1 MRFSNDLVSTFWRDN
16 SNEVEITIYSL
27 TFEKL
32 LPLLKN
38 KDFICYFFIFQGS
51 GCPHTFIMGLN
62 SSSVHDGQG
71 GCLLTIITLPYAVQI
86 VNSYICTVISIILLQ
101 VGLLYY
107 V

>member
-1 MRFSNDLVSTFWRDN
+1 MRFSNDLVFTFWRDN
-16 SNEVEITIYSL
+16 SNEVEITIDSL

-38 KDFICYFFIFQGS
+38 KDFNFIGYFFIFQGS
-51 GCPHTFIMGLN
+51 GCPHTVIMGLN

-86 VNSYICTVISIILLQ
+86 VNSYIQSCP
-101 VGLLYY
+101 
-107 V
+107 

>member
-1 MRFSNDLVSTFWRDN
+1 MRFSNDLVFTFWRDN
-16 SNEVEITIYSL
+16 SIEVEITIDSL

-38 KDFICYFFIFQGS
+38 TDFICYFFIFQGS

-86 VNSYICTVISIILLQ
+86 VNSYIQSYPLTLLQ
-101 VGLLYY
+101 VGLFYY